1 MTAAQTLCLKTH
13 LASAAAAAGLTALM
27 FVAVAFPPAS
37 PAAAAGV
44 TAKVA
49 TVGTESAS

>member
-1 MTAAQTLCLKTH
+1 VTAAQTLCLKTH
-13 LASAAAAAGLTALM
+13 LTSAAAAAVLTALM

-37 PAAAAGV
+37 PAPTAGV

-49 TVGTESAS
+49 AVSMESAS